1 MISPIRQK
9 KKKKDRENKTFLK
22 MHFKNI
28 LYLVHGMKVHG
39 VSSSWVHHF
48 KEKCVYG
55 AGFPRVFPSSMQMAQ
70 KWKKKKYM

>member
-1 MISPIRQK
+1 
-9 KKKKDRENKTFLK
+9 